1 VVGERLEHIGDY
13 FKSCRERLLARWC
26 EKVRSDNSLPQ
37 QRLSFSEE
45 ELQDHLPA
53 LLDSIIEALKGRQ
66 ADGGTIRQRGSQHGH
81 TRRLNGYSIEQ
92 VIWEFAVFRKL
103 LREALEE
110 IATTETRENLFA
122 AVELVIDIVDRSEIG
137 SIHQYVEEANQERDT
152 VREALHEA
160 NQQKDQFLA
169 VLSHE
174 LRNPLAAIC
183 TAIHI
188 IKAPGFSEAQK
199 SHALEIIDRQTE
211 FQRRLVDDLLDVNRI
226 SQGRI
231 ELKRETIDLRNP
243 IKNAIDAFLP
253 AIEAKDIRFQ
263 FIGADHAVAAF
274 ADPVRIEQIVSNLLN
289 NALKFTSSEGSI
301 EVSLSQSNEVAT
313 ISVHDTGAGL
323 DPTTLGRI
331 FDLFSQ
337 AVSGPTDAGLGIG
350 LWLAKQLTEMH
361 GGTIQANSDGPGR
374 GAHLSVQLPCLPLGM
389 EQKRTTRTRVL
400 FVEDDP
406 DQRELLQIAL
416 SETGAEILATKD
428 GAEALRLASKAH
440 FDVCLLDLN
449 LPDMSG
455 YDLCQRLLEIYAERR
470 PLLIA
475 LTGFGRP
482 EDKSRVMAA
491 GFDHHIVK
499 PPDIAMLQKL
509 ILSADSLRS
518 VR

>member
-1 VVGERLEHIGDY
+1 LAGERFEHIGDY

-37 QRLSFSEE
+37 QRLGFSQEA
-45 ELQDHLPA
+45 LQDHLPA
-53 LLDSIIEALKGRQ
+53 LLDSMIEALKGRQ
-66 ADGGTIRQRGSQHGH
+66 VDDGTLRQRGSQHGH

-92 VIWEFAVFRKL
+92 VIWEFAIFRKL

-110 IATTETRENLFA
+110 IATTESRENLFA
-122 AVELVIDIVDRSEIG
+122 ALDLVIEIVDRSEIG
-137 SIHQYVEEANQERDT
+137 SIHQYIEEANQERDV

-160 NQQKDQFLA
+160 DKQKDQFLA

-174 LRNPLAAIC
+174 LRNPLAAIR

-188 IKAPGFSEAQK
+188 IKAPAFSETQK

-243 IKNAIDAFLP
+243 IKHAVDAFLP

-263 FIGADHAVAAF
+263 FIGADRAVAAF

-289 NALKFTSSEGSI
+289 NALKFTSAEGSI
-301 EVSLSQSNEVAT
+301 EISLSQASEVAT
-313 ISVHDTGAGL
+313 ISVRDTGAGL
-323 DPTTLGRI
+323 DPTALGRI

-337 AVSGPTDAGLGIG
+337 AVAGPTDAGLGIG
-350 LWLAKQLTEMH
+350 LWLAKQLAEMH

-374 GAHLSVQLPCLPLGM
+374 GAHLSVQLPCLPVTV
-389 EQKRTTRTRVL
+389 ERKRTTRRRVL
-400 FVEDDP
+400 LVEDDP
-406 DQRELLQIAL
+406 DQRELLQLAL
-416 SETGAEILATKD
+416 SETGAEILAAKD
-428 GAEALRLASKAH
+428 GAEAVRLASNGR

-449 LPDMSG
+449 LPDVSG
-455 YDLCQRLLEIYAERR
+455 YDLCQRLLEIHSKRR

-482 EDKSRVMAA
+482 EDESRVMAA
-491 GFDHHIVK
+491 GFDHHMVK

-509 ILSADSLRS
+509 ILAVDSLRS
-518 VR
+518 ES

>member
-1 VVGERLEHIGDY
+1 LAGERFEHIGDY
-13 FKSCRERLLARWC
+13 FKSCKERLLARWC
-26 EKVRSDNSLPQ
+26 KKVRSDNSFPE

-53 LLDSIIEALKGRQ
+53 LLDSVIEALKGQQ
-66 ADGGTIRQRGSQHGH
+66 ADGGTIRQRGSRHGH

-92 VIWEFAVFRKL
+92 VIWEFAIFRKL

-110 IATTETRENLFA
+110 IATTETRENLFVA
-122 AVELVIDIVDRSEIG
+122 RELIMEIADRSEIG
-137 SIHQYVEEANQERDT
+137 SINQYVEEANQERDV
-152 VREALHEA
+152 VREALREA

-174 LRNPLAAIC
+174 LRNPLAAMR

-188 IKAPGFSEAQK
+188 IKAPAFSEAQK
-199 SHALEIIDRQTE
+199 SHALEVIDRQTE

-253 AIEAKDIRFQ
+253 AIEAKRVRFQ
-263 FIGADHAVAAF
+263 FIGADGAVAAF

-301 EVSLSQSNEVAT
+301 EVGLSQADEIAT
-313 ISVHDTGAGL
+313 ISVRDTGAGL
-323 DPTTLGRI
+323 DPTALGRI

-337 AVSGPTDAGLGIG
+337 ALTGPTDVGLGIG

-374 GAHLSVQLPCLPLGM
+374 GAHLSVQLPCLPVTV
-389 EQKRTTRTRVL
+389 ERKRTTRRRVL
-400 FVEDDP
+400 LVEDDP
-406 DQRELLQIAL
+406 DQRELLQLAL
-416 SETGAEILATKD
+416 SETGAEILAAKD
-428 GAEALRLASKAH
+428 GAEAVRLASNGR

-449 LPDMSG
+449 LPDVSG
-455 YDLCQRLLEIYAERR
+455 YDLCQRLLEIHSKRR

-482 EDKSRVMAA
+482 EDESRVMAA
-491 GFDHHIVK
+491 GFDHHMVK

-509 ILSADSLRS
+509 ILAVDSLRS
-518 VR
+518 ES